1 MLVDF
6 EDDMSSK
13 KRQIV
18 VRLDAETSKRFDSLL
33 ASLAKSMGT
42 RITQSQLVA
51 MALKALS
58 DKHAVKP

>member
-1 MLVDF
+1 
-6 EDDMSSK
+6 MSSK

-33 ASLAKSMGT
+33 ASLAKSMGVK
-42 RITQSQLVA
+42 ITQSQLVA

-58 DKHAVKP
+58 DKQSAKA

>member
-1 MLVDF
+1 MLVDY

-33 ASLAKSMGT
+33 ASLAKSMGVK
-42 RITQSQLVA
+42 ITQSQLVA

-58 DKHAVKP
+58 DKQAAKT

>member
-1 MLVDF
+1 MLVDY

-33 ASLAKSMGT
+33 ASLAKSMGAK
-42 RITQSQLVA
+42 ITQSQLVA

-58 DKHAVKP
+58 DKQAAKA